1 MLFSG
6 ILLVIYTFKPNILGS
21 IYFKSGEYKIEND
34 QFKVLKKVADT
45 LKKDSL
51 LLIDC
56 IGYTDRSGSFK
67 QNLRIALKRAQE
79 VKKALVKKFNINPER
94 IFTIAF
100 GADTTSHLPPD
111 KKRRTDIIV
120 HPPAAI
126 LTSYSNRVI
135 LQPFFIPTAWLQPKG
150 DDPLYRF
157 YKVKTER
164 ASLADIYF
172 PRKGTIELGSEALL
186 IIYGSLKRK
195 KRHIPDITL
204 STGRLYAIL
213 QKDSKTKKLNVK
225 TPSAEVK
232 FVSARGKVGVNKNKM
247 TLVSLFEGYA
257 EVYAKGKKVKL
268 KSGEGTFVEKG
279 EPPAPP
285 EKLPSPPEIH
295 VKKSK
300 LHVSDT
306 LILTWKG
313 KSTFYHI
320 QFFSDS
326 SLKKVLLDTI
336 VNQNYFNYPLLS
348 PGILG
353 IRISSMDKKG
363 IESDYSNPLFL
374 KILPQK
380 HSQLPPTQILKL
392 TKIRHN
398 LYRITLK
405 SVPEVLLYIGNNI
418 IETDKNGKVTVTVKK
433 HPYIIVKAVDKTGN
447 SRIDTLKL
455 PTEKFY
461 KVGVYLGY
469 AQGSLLPFRHDLFTG
484 IEAKMVFYRGFGA
497 GGGVYTNVAE
507 KARYSCQKA
516 LAIFSYEFELTYQLH
531 PEIIFGYGILSLRR
545 LYIIQTLGTGINVKL
560 SHTVYLFPHI
570 RHYSLWPGDNN
581 FTEFGAFFFI
591 SFKK

>member
-1 MLFSG
+1 MLVSG
-6 ILLVIYTFKPNILGS
+6 ILLMFYTFKPNILGS
-21 IYFKSGEYKIEND
+21 IYFKAGQYKIEHS
-34 QFKVLKKVADT
+34 QFHVLKKVADT

-56 IGYTDRSGSFK
+56 VGYTDRSGSFR
-67 QNLRIALKRAQE
+67 QNLYIALKRAQE
-79 VKKALVKKFNINPER
+79 VKKALVKKFNIKPER
-94 IFTIAF
+94 IFTIAS
-100 GADTTSHLPPD
+100 GTDTTPETSPD

-135 LQPFFIPTAWLQPKG
+135 LQPFFIPTAWLQPRG

-204 STGRLYAIL
+204 STGRLYAML
-213 QKDSKTKKLNVK
+213 QKGSTSKRLNIK

-268 KSGEGTFVEKG
+268 KSGEGTFVKKG

-285 EKLPSPPEIH
+285 VKLPSPPEIY
-295 VKKSK
+295 VKKSE

-313 KSTFYHI
+313 KSTSYHI

-326 SLKKVLLDTI
+326 SFKKLLLDTI
-336 VNQNYFNYPLLS
+336 VNQNYLTYPVLF

-353 IRISSMDKKG
+353 IRISSINAKG

-374 KILPQK
+374 EISPPK
-380 HSQLPPTQILKL
+380 HSQLPPTKILKL

-405 SVPEVLLYIGNNI
+405 SVPEVLIYAGNNI
-418 IETDKNGKVTVTVKK
+418 IETDKDGTVTVTVKK
-433 HPYIIVKAVDKTGN
+433 QPYIIVKATDKTGN
-447 SRIDTLKL
+447 FRIDTLKL

-461 KVGVYLGY
+461 KVGAYLGY

-497 GGGVYTNVAE
+497 GIGVYTNVEE

-545 LYIIQTLGTGINVKL
+545 LYTIQTLGAGINIKFYNTL
-560 SHTVYLFPHI
+560 DLFPHI
-570 RHYSLWPGDNN
+570 RHYSVWPGDNN
-581 FTEFGAFFFI
+581 FTEFSLSLLI
-591 SFKK
+591 SSQK